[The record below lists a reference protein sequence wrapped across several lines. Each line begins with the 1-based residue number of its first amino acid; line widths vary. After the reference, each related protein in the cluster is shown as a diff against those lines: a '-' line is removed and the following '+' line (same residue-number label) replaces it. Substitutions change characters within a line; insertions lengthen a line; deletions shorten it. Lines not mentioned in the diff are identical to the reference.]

1 MYNIIPAKTSVQHH
15 TSENI
20 CTSHQQNI
28 VLHTSNNIC
37 TTSHQQQHM
46 YITPATTYV
55 QHHTSKNIYNIT
67 PAKTSIQHYTSNNI
81 CTSHQQKT
89 SVQHHTSNNICTT
102 PHQQKHLY
110 SITPAKTSVQ
120 HHTSKNICTASHQQ
134 KHLYNIT
141 PTNICTTSHQQKH
154 VQHQHQQQHLYNA
167 TPAKTSVQHHTSKY
181 IYNVILGK
189 TSVGQQHMSR
199 SVSTTPHQQK
209 HLVQRRTRKNLLY
222 NVTRRNLFVQH
233 HQEKPCTASHKVVS
247 LSTYCSCI
255 ILHPEL
261 PYILLC
267 TEIFL
272 WNFHKKGKT
281 GVSLSWYIST
291 CAGTNYIRWHSSVI
305 IEECFF
311 NRHYKLMSSHK
322 SLVFHQTTLL
332 NLLQI
337 INKPTENNNKQ
348 GHHRFPP
355 IVIEI
360 TWFS

>member
-1 MYNIIPAKTSVQHH
+1 M
-15 TSENI
+15 
-20 CTSHQQNI
+20 CTASHP
-28 VLHTSNNIC
+28 LKHLYS
-37 TTSHQQQHM
+37 
-46 YITPATTYV
+46 ITPT
-55 QHHTSKNIYNIT
+55 
-67 PAKTSIQHYTSNNI
+67 
-81 CTSHQQKT
+81 KT
-89 SVQHHTSNNICTT
+89 SVQHHTSNNICT
-102 PHQQKHLY
+102 
-110 SITPAKTSVQ
+110 
-120 HHTSKNICTASHQQ
+120 SHQQ
-134 KHLYNIT
+134 KHLYN
-141 PTNICTTSHQQKH
+141 TTL
-154 VQHQHQQQHLYNA
+154 VD
-167 TPAKTSVQHHTSKY
+167 TSVQHHTSKY

-199 SVSTTPHQQK
+199 SVSTTP
-209 HLVQRRTRKNLLY
+209 
-222 NVTRRNLFVQH
+222 

-272 WNFHKKGKT
+272 WYFHKKGKT

-360 TWFS
+360 TWSS